1 MSLARTA
8 SAALLAA
15 TLLLLSGCASFRALS
30 EALSRKPVATSSAAV
45 PTPPARAAYE
55 LEIDAPPALRAL
67 LYEHLDLARFRN
79 TAEDE
84 RLSLVELD
92 RLGAAA
98 PEQARALLETAGY
111 FNAKVAMQRQGN
123 AELQQLLMTVE
134 TGPQVQVSAVQLDFA
149 GALAEPAGTALRQR
163 LGEAWALPVGAAY
176 DQPAWSEAKNGL
188 LNLARTQGYALA
200 RWASSRALV
209 RTETNA
215 AELALTLDSG
225 PLFRLGA
232 LRIAGLKHQPASS
245 IERLAAY
252 REGEAY
258 SAKTLLDFQERLIK
272 TGLFDGISVE
282 ISPDAGTASATPV
295 LVTVR
300 EAPRQQATASI
311 GYHTSNGPRVGLEH
325 LHRRP
330 FGLDLRARSKIEL
343 GRDRSALDLELTSHP
358 QTDMQRNLAA
368 FSVERDQ
375 LIAKQTKLNRRA
387 RLGRQRETENNDR
400 SIYLEWLRT
409 EERFPGSEVHGSAI
423 SLNLDRSWR
432 RVDSIVVPTQGVTA
446 RWLLGLGRAD
456 NSVAQNGWFGK
467 LHGRLFWY
475 QRLGANWSGTLR
487 TEVGQLLA
495 GDAVGLPDALRF
507 RAGGDDSVRGYAPE
521 DLGPQDA
528 LGNKVGGRV
537 LWTGSAELA
546 HPLTQKLPSLLG
558 AVFVDAGQAAM
569 HWRELKPTLGYGL
582 GLRLRSPVGV
592 LRVDVARAQAL
603 GSWRLHFSVGIAL

>member
-1 MSLARTA
+1 MSIGGLRV
-8 SAALLAA
+8 AAMLLVAV
-15 TLLLLSGCASFRALS
+15 LLGGCASFKGLS
-30 EALSRKPVATSSAAV
+30 DALSRKPTAEAGKDAA
-45 PTPPARAAYE
+45 PARLVAAYE
-55 LEIDAPPALRAL
+55 LEIDAPSALQAL

-84 RLSLVELD
+84 RLSPVELD
-92 RLGAAA
+92 RLSATA

-111 FNAKVAMQRQGN
+111 FNAKVVMQRRGD
-123 AELQQLLMTVE
+123 AELQRLLMTVE
-134 TGPQVQVSAVQLDFA
+134 AGPQVQVSTVQLEFA
-149 GALAEPAGTALRQR
+149 GALAQADGAALRER
-163 LGEAWALPVGAAY
+163 LGNAWALPVGAAY
-176 DQPAWSEAKNGL
+176 EQQAWSEAKNGL
-188 LNLARTQGYALA
+188 LNLARTEGYPLA
-200 RWASSRALV
+200 HWASSRALV

-232 LRIAGLKHQPASS
+232 LRIEGLKHQPASS
-245 IERLAAY
+245 IERLAGY
-252 REGEAY
+252 REGDPY

-272 TGLFDGISVE
+272 TGLFDSISVE
-282 ISPDAGTASATPV
+282 INPEAGTAAATPV
-295 LVTVR
+295 LVNVR
-300 EAPRQQATASI
+300 EAARQQATASI

-358 QTDMQRNLAA
+358 QTDMERNLAA

-375 LIAKQTKLNRRA
+375 LIENQTKLNWRA

-400 SIYLEWLRT
+400 TYYLEWLRSD
-409 EERFPGSEVHGSAI
+409 ERFPGSEVHGSAI

-432 RVDSIVVPTQGVTA
+432 RVDSIVVPTQGLTA
-446 RWLLGLGRAD
+446 HWLLGLGRAD

-467 LHGRLFWY
+467 LHARLFWY
-475 QRLGANWSGTLR
+475 QRLGANWTSTLR

-546 HPLTQKLPSLLG
+546 HPLSVKLPSLLG

-603 GSWRLHFSVGIAL
+603 NSWRLHFSVGIAL

>member
-1 MSLARTA
+1 MSGLRI
-8 SAALLAA
+8 AAMLMVALG
-15 TLLLLSGCASFRALS
+15 LGGCASFKGLS
-30 EALSRKPVATSSAAV
+30 DALSRKPAIQAAQDG
-45 PTPPARAAYE
+45 PPARLVAAYE
-55 LEIDAPPALRAL
+55 LDIDAPAALQAL

-84 RLSLVELD
+84 RLSPVELD
-92 RLGAAA
+92 RLSAAA
-98 PEQARALLETAGY
+98 PEQARELLETAGY
-111 FNAKVAMQRQGN
+111 FNAKVAMQRQGD
-123 AELQQLLMTVE
+123 AQLQRLRMTVE
-134 TGPQVQVSAVQLDFA
+134 AGPQVQVSAVQLDFA

-188 LNLARTQGYALA
+188 LNLARTQGYPLA
-200 RWASSRALV
+200 HWASSRALV

-232 LRIAGLKHQPASS
+232 LRIEGLKHQPASS

-252 REGEAY
+252 REGDAY

-282 ISPDAGTASATPV
+282 ISPDAETASATPV

-300 EAPRQQATASI
+300 EAARQQATASV
-311 GYHTSNGPRVGLEH
+311 GYHTTNGPRVGLEH

-358 QTDMQRNLAA
+358 QTDMERNLAA

-375 LIAKQTKLNRRA
+375 LIEHQTKLNWRA

-400 SIYLEWLRT
+400 TYYLEWLRT
-409 EERFPGSEVHGSAI
+409 DERFPGSEVHGSAI

-432 RVDSIVVPTQGVTA
+432 RVDSIVVPTQGLTA
-446 RWLLGLGRAD
+446 HWLLGLGRAD

-467 LHGRLFWY
+467 LHARLFWY
-475 QRLGANWSGTLR
+475 QRLGADWTSTLR
-487 TEVGQLLA
+487 TELGQLLA

-546 HPLTQKLPSLLG
+546 HPLSRKLPSLLG

-569 HWRELKPTLGYGL
+569 HWHELKPTLGYGL

-603 GSWRLHFSVGIAL
+603 GGWRLHFSVGIAL